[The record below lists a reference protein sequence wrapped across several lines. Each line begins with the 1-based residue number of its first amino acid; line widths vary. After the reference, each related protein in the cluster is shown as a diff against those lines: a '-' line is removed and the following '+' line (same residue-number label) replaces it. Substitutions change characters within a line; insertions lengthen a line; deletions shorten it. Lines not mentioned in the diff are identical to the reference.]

1 MHYNSCNSIQ
11 SNYRA
16 VANDLANQLYDL
28 FNIKHDETALFV
40 FLFDLNNKLNDP
52 SLFLMTSCIVGVE
65 VSSELPV
72 SLMQKLVNSAG

>member
-1 MHYNSCNSIQ
+1 M
-11 SNYRA
+11 YRA

-52 SLFLMTSCIVGVE
+52 SLVRSKSRVFNDFMHSRGG
-65 VSSELPV
+65 SF
-72 SLMQKLVNSAG
+72 